1 MEPMTAGRIAAAV
14 DGVWLNPSE
23 NTPAVT
29 AVCTD
34 SRSLTPG
41 CLFLPWVGERFD
53 GHDFIEAALDGGAAG
68 CLCARVPETLR
79 DDRFYIQV
87 PDTRLALRA
96 LASAYR
102 DQFSI
107 PVVQVTGS
115 VGKTTTKEMIAA
127 VLGAKL
133 RVWKTPENYNN
144 DVGTPLT
151 LLGLTRE
158 HQAAVIET
166 GMNHFGEIEYLTEMV
181 KPDVAVISNIGDAH
195 IEHLGSREGILK
207 AKCEIFSHLKKNG
220 LAVLNGDDALLD
232 TVAVP
237 FPTVRCGKSER
248 CQARIAE
255 IADYGVDGIRCTVIT
270 EKERYVLDVPAP
282 GEHMAY
288 AAAIAAAVG
297 EALGLSREEIVRGAA
312 SYVPAGSRMRVLR
325 LPGRRMLLDDCYN
338 ANPQSVAAALEIL
351 ARTDCERRVAVL
363 GDMGELGG
371 IKNRA
376 HYNMGALAA
385 MLGVDLVFAVGSG
398 ELAGKIADG
407 VALSGGSV
415 LYFPTKEEALPELR
429 RQLEPEGTVMLVK
442 ASHAMKFGWL
452 VERLEETKTGE
463 QTIKRYD

>member
-1 MEPMTAGRIAAAV
+1 MEPMTADRIAAAV
-14 DGVWLNPSE
+14 GGAWLNPRE
-23 NTPAVT
+23 DAPAAC

-34 SRSLTPG
+34 SRRLTPG

-53 GHDFIEAALDGGAAG
+53 GHDFIGAALDAGAAG
-68 CLCARVPETLR
+68 CLCARAPETLR
-79 DDRFYIQV
+79 EDKFYIQV
-87 PDTRLALRA
+87 PDTRLALKA

-102 DQFSI
+102 AQFQI
-107 PVVQVTGS
+107 PVIQITGS

-127 VLGAKL
+127 VLGARLK
-133 RVWKTPENYNN
+133 VWRTPENYNN

-151 LLGLTRE
+151 LLGLARE

-181 KPDVAVISNIGDAH
+181 RPDIAVISNIGDAH

-207 AKCEIFSHLKKNG
+207 AKCEIFTQLKKGG

-232 TVAVP
+232 TVAEP
-237 FPTVRCGKSER
+237 FRTIRCGKSEH

-255 IADYGVDGIRCTVIT
+255 IADHGVEGIRCAIVTD
-270 EKERYVLDVPAP
+270 KGRYELNIPAP

-288 AAAIAAAVG
+288 AAAIAVAVG
-297 EALGLSREEIVRGAA
+297 EELGLSREEIIRGAA
-312 SYVPAGSRMRVLR
+312 SYVPVGSRMRVLR

-351 ARTDCERRVAVL
+351 ARTECDKRVAVL
-363 GDMGELGG
+363 GDMGELGS
-371 IKNRA
+371 IKGRA
-376 HYNMGALAA
+376 HFNMGALAS
-385 MLGVDLVFAVGSG
+385 MLGIDLVFAIGSG

-415 LYFPTKEEALPELR
+415 QYFPTQEEALPELR
-429 RQLEPEGTVMLVK
+429 RQLGQPGAVLLVK
-442 ASHAMKFGWL
+442 ASHAMKFEWL
-452 VERLEETKTGE
+452 VERLQET
-463 QTIKRYD
+463 